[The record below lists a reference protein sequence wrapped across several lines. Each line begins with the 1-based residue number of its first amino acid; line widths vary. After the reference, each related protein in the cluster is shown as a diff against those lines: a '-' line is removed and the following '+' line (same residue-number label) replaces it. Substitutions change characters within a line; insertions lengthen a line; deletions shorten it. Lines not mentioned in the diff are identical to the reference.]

1 MVKLFIG
8 SGEDAF
14 FSKTL
19 ANRLQKAQTRKVQ
32 GISHRFVQRDSRFDR
47 SEPLHQK
54 PSNPSETR
62 TISQST

>member
-1 MVKLFIG
+1 MKTFIG

-19 ANRLQKAQTRKVQ
+19 ADRLQKTKTRKVQ
-32 GISHRFVQRDSRFDR
+32 GVSYRLIERNSHFDR
-47 SEPLHQK
+47 SESLHQK
-54 PSNPSETR
+54 PSNPSKTR